1 MKNWKEFKI
10 NESNHFLELKEMIE
24 DIKDILIEL
33 DDNDINYR
41 IHPEDDIQ
49 IKLLSFSIRD
59 LISTKIDFYIL
70 INFLDFS
77 KNQWLISTFKQLENY
92 LLSNNFKLQYI
103 VSVLNKNE
111 IHGMVS
117 IDTSEKYDNIDS
129 VLYNHSNIF
138 KLKILI
144 LY

>member
-117 IDTSEKYDNIDS
+117 IDTLEKYDNIDS